1 MHPILARPGRLNP
14 YLAACMPLAAILA
27 VLLGRPGAGIR
38 VYEAVAMAVPLTCAY
53 AFMGLSVW
61 YVCRQFRF
69 RFGSSDVLRSLGAH
83 LVAAVM
89 TSCIWVGLAAFL
101 AAAWGLWEPFDG
113 LLGRLKP
120 QGLALFAL
128 GLLLYVLAAA
138 LNFVLLALEA
148 AADAERREAELAML
162 AREAELAALKAQIRP
177 HFLFN
182 SLNAISGL
190 AGTDPERA
198 REMCLRL
205 AEFLRRSLAV
215 GERPAISV
223 AEELAL
229 SRAYLSV
236 EELRFGP
243 RLCVEE
249 DLDERGEPC
258 LVPPLLLQPLVE
270 NAVRHGIATCVDG
283 GTVRVGVRCAA
294 GRLRIL
300 VENPLDPDS
309 PSRPGGGLGLTN
321 VRRRLAARWGV
332 DAFFAAKRLEDRYLV
347 VISVPAERAA

>member
-14 YLAACMPLAAILA
+14 YLAACMPLAAILTA
-27 VLLGRPGAGIR
+27 LLGRPGAGIR

-69 RFGSSDVLRSLGAH
+69 RGRDAARSLVTHA
-83 LVAAVM
+83 VAALM
-89 TSCIWVGLAAFL
+89 TSTIWVGIAA
-101 AAAWGLWEPFDG
+101 
-113 LLGRLKP
+113 
-120 QGLALFAL
+120 
-128 GLLLYVLAAA
+128 VLAAA
-138 LNFVLLALEA
+138 LNYVLLALETA
-148 AADAERREAELAML
+148 AEAERREAELEIL
-162 AREAELAALKAQIRP
+162 AREAELAALRAQIRP

-190 AGTDPERA
+190 AGSDPERA

-215 GERPAISV
+215 GERPSIPVS
-223 AEELAL
+223 EELAL

-243 RLCVEE
+243 RLVVEE
-249 DLDERGEPC
+249 DLDEAGEPC

-283 GTVRVGVRCAA
+283 GTVRVGVRCAG

-309 PSRPGGGLGLTN
+309 PARSGGGLGLVN
-321 VRRRLAARWGV
+321 VRRRLAARWGSEGL
-332 DAFFAAKRLEDRYLV
+332 FAAKRLADRYLV
-347 VISVPAERAA
+347 VINVPAERTA

>member
-27 VLLGRPGAGIR
+27 VIFGRPGAGIR

-69 RFGSSDVLRSLGAH
+69 RRPDALRSVGTH
-83 LVAAVM
+83 VVAALL
-89 TSCIWVGLAAFL
+89 TSCIWVGIAALL
-101 AAAWGLWEPFDG
+101 AAAWGLWSPFAG
-113 LLGRLKP
+113 LLQRLRP
-120 QGLALFAL
+120 QGLALFAV
-128 GLLLYVLAAA
+128 GILLYVVAAA

-148 AADAERREAELAML
+148 ARDAERREAELAIL
-162 AREAELAALKAQIRP
+162 ARDAELAALKAQIRP

-215 GERPAISV
+215 GERASIPVS
-223 AEELAL
+223 EELAL

-243 RLCVEE
+243 RLLVEE
-249 DLDERGEPC
+249 DLDERGDPC

-270 NAVRHGIATCVDG
+270 NAVRHGIASRLEG

-300 VENPLDPDS
+300 VENPLDPDA
-309 PSRPGGGLGLTN
+309 PARPGVGIGLAN
-321 VRRRLAARWGV
+321 VRRRLAARWGGE
-332 DAFFAAKRLEDRYLV
+332 ALFAAKRVDDRYLV

>member
-14 YLAACMPLAAILA
+14 YLAACTPLAAILA
-27 VLLGRPGAGIR
+27 ALLARPGGGIR
-38 VYEAVAMAVPLTCAY
+38 IYEAVAMAVPLTCAY

-69 RFGSSDVLRSLGAH
+69 RRPDALRSAATH
-83 LVAAVM
+83 AVAAVL
-89 TSCIWVGLAAFL
+89 TSCIWVGLAALL
-101 AAAWGLWEPFDG
+101 AAAWGLWSPFAG
-113 LLGRLKP
+113 LLQRLRP
-120 QGLALFAL
+120 QGLALFAV
-128 GLLLYVLAAA
+128 GILLYVLAAA

-148 AADAERREAELAML
+148 AREAERREAELALL
-162 AREAELAALKAQIRP
+162 ARDAELAALKAQIRP

-190 AGTDPERA
+190 AASDPERA
-198 REMCLRL
+198 REMCVRL

-215 GERPAISV
+215 GERPSIPVS
-223 AEELAL
+223 EELAL

-243 RLCVEE
+243 RLSVEE
-249 DLDERGEPC
+249 DVDERGDPC

-270 NAVRHGIATCVDG
+270 NAVRHGIASCVDG

-294 GRLRIL
+294 GRLRIM

-309 PSRPGGGLGLTN
+309 PERPGVGVGLAN
-321 VRRRLAARWGV
+321 VRRRLAARWGGE
-332 DAFFAAKRLEDRYLV
+332 ALFAAKRVADRYLV